1 METKK
6 NIWKVNLYNQKH
18 AFVYEYGQE
27 LIQFLDPKEDEIIL
41 DLGCGSGQLTNEIGK
56 SGARMIGMD
65 SSNEMVSE
73 AKNNY
78 PNLQFFVKDAAS
90 FQFDRPFDAI
100 FSNAVL
106 HWVKN
111 KENAIISMYKNL
123 KHGGRIVLEFGGK
136 GNVETIIESVKNS
149 LFKRGHITNAT
160 LENWYFPSISEYT
173 FLLEN
178 NGFEVNFA
186 LLYDRPT
193 ELTDRQNGIK
203 DWIKMFGSAYF
214 VDIPLE
220 EKNIILE
227 EIQNDLR
234 EKCFIDGKWYA
245 DYKRIRVMAR
255 KPFLN
260 SSDD

>member
-1 METKK
+1 METKT
-6 NIWKVNLYNQKH
+6 NIWKVDLYNQKH

-27 LIQFLDPKEDEIIL
+27 LVQFLDPKEDEFIL
-41 DLGCGSGQLTNEIGK
+41 DLGCGSGQLTNEISK
-56 SGARMIGMD
+56 SGARVIGMD

-78 PNLQFFVKDAAS
+78 PNLQFFAKDAAN
-90 FQFDRPFDAI
+90 FEFEKPFDAI

-111 KENAIISMYKNL
+111 SGGAVLSMYKNL
-123 KHGGRIVLEFGGK
+123 KPGGRIIVEFGGND
-136 GNVETIIESVKNS
+136 NVKTIIESVKHSLMQRGYIKNS
-149 LFKRGHITNAT
+149 TI
-160 LENWYFPSISEYT
+160 ENWYFPTISEYT
-173 FLLEN
+173 ALLEN
-178 NGFEVNFA
+178 NGFEVNFVH
-186 LLYDRPT
+186 LYDRPT
-193 ELTDRQNGIK
+193 ELTDSKNGIK

-214 VDIPLE
+214 VDIPVE

-245 DYKRIRVMAR
+245 DYRRIRVMAR
-255 KPFLN
+255 KIT
-260 SSDD
+260 